1 MLEFAKTKAA
11 NDGDVRR
18 YEEIQDGFIKDQ
30 NIQLSDIL
38 DED

>member
-18 YEEIQDGFIKDQ
+18 YEDIQEGFMRIKMS
-30 NIQLSDIL
+30 N
-38 DED
+38 